1 VGLVVVPAIA
11 VADLTVTDK
20 KITSVWQS
28 STNGQVSLA
37 IPGLHAQCVYG
48 VVSYDRATNP
58 GKAVHGVA
66 IAAQE
71 SDAYVD
77 VTYQL
82 HIAPGAW
89 VGACMLKTLTLK

>member
-1 VGLVVVPAIA
+1 
-11 VADLTVTDK
+11 
-20 KITSVWQS
+20 
-28 STNGQVSLA
+28 
-37 IPGLHAQCVYG
+37 VYG

-66 IAAQE
+66 IAAKE